1 MQGCAR
7 NPRCFS
13 IGRRNSVLT
22 IKVNAESWK
31 NRSALRI
38 TNGAVEA
45 VLLRGGGHIAE
56 LRLAGGDEFAVNCLW
71 SAPWATA
78 DPRDPDFWQLAEQYG
93 ADPAGKFLAT
103 YTGHALCL
111 DIYGLPSPQD
121 AARGI
126 PLHGE
131 ASVLEW
137 DLEPTARGCAGR
149 VELPAA
155 QIGFEREAS
164 LAEGAA
170 VLFSEER
177 VENRGGRPREIHWV
191 QHLSLG
197 PPFLAPGE
205 SSIQA
210 SLDGGRT
217 WPLGYEG
224 HERLRGDAS
233 FAWPLAPSADGDM
246 VDLRLPFE
254 RPGFGFIAAGHVDS
268 ARQFAFIAALNFRL
282 GLALVY
288 CFRRQDFP
296 WVAIWEENCARP
308 APPWNGAAQV
318 RGMEF
323 GTTPMPIGRDAIHEL
338 GNLFDTPASR
348 VLEPGGVLRA
358 RYLAALSVVPPDW
371 REITDVTPNGNGL
384 ALTGPRNSRPI
395 EIIAPGLDDF
405 LKGDTER

>member
-1 MQGCAR
+1 M
-7 NPRCFS
+7 
-13 IGRRNSVLT
+13 
-22 IKVNAESWK
+22 
-31 NRSALRI
+31 
-38 TNGAVEA
+38 EA

-56 LRLAGGDEFAVNCLW
+56 LRMAGCDECAVNCLW
-71 SAPWATA
+71 SAPWTTA
-78 DPRDPDFWQLAEQYG
+78 DPGDLNFSPLVEQYG
-93 ADPAGKFLAT
+93 SDATGKFLAT

-137 DLEPTARGCAGR
+137 NLEPTARGCAGH
-149 VELPAA
+149 VDLLAA
-155 QIGFEREAS
+155 QIGFEREVS
-164 LAEGAA
+164 LAEDVA

-177 VENRGGRPREIHWV
+177 VENRGRSPREIHWV

-197 PPFLAPGE
+197 PPFLAPGD

-210 SLDGGRT
+210 SLDRGRT

-224 HERLRGDAS
+224 HERLRDDAI
-233 FAWPLAPSADGDM
+233 FAWPLAPSAKGGA
-246 VDLRLPFE
+246 VDLRQPFE

-282 GLALVY
+282 RLALIY

-296 WVAIWEENCARP
+296 WVAIWEENCARTT
-308 APPWNGAAQV
+308 PPWNGAAQV

-323 GTTPMPIGRDAIHEL
+323 GTTPMPLGRGAIHEL
-338 GNLFDTPASR
+338 GSLFDTPVSR
-348 VLEPGGVLRA
+348 VLDPGGVLHA
-358 RYLAALSVVPPDW
+358 RYLAALAVIPPDW
-371 REITDVTPNGNGL
+371 REITDVAVGSIGL
-384 ALTGPRNSRPI
+384 ALASHQNSGPI
-395 EIIAPGLDDF
+395 AIFAPGLDVF
-405 LKGDTER
+405 LKGDGET